1 MLGVHADTREEA
13 TISTSSEMISA
24 AERADGL
31 PWVDLGV
38 GRPFLSKGL
47 HFCRRER
54 VRRAFSGEGVACS
67 KPSLA
72 KGLYF

>member
-1 MLGVHADTREEA
+1 
-13 TISTSSEMISA
+13 MISA

-38 GRPFLSKGL
+38 GGLFLLKGL
-47 HFCRRER
+47 HVCRPER
-54 VRRAFSGEGVACS
+54 VRSAFSGEGVAFS
-67 KPSLA
+67 TPSLA

>member
-1 MLGVHADTREEA
+1 MFGGHADTREES
-13 TISTSSEMISA
+13 TISTSLEAISA

-47 HFCRRER
+47 HVCRSER
-54 VRRAFSGEGVACS
+54 VRSAFSGEGVAFS
-67 KPSLA
+67 TPFLA